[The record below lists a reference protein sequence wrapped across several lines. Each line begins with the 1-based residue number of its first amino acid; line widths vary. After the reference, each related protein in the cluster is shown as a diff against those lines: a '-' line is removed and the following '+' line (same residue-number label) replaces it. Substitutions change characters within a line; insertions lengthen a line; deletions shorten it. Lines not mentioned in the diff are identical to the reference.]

1 MLAVEVQNMQNNPE
15 KKPNPFK
22 TFLRDKGYY
31 IVLVLCVAAVGVS
44 GYLFVQAVVGR
55 DKTDVVETPALS
67 VPLTP
72 STSTTKPVETPQ
84 ASRLP
89 GGAQSGEEP
98 ETPSDTGAA
107 ENAAQTLAPSEDVP
121 AAAEDEGADTVRP
134 LSGETVNPY
143 SMEALTFNETTRD
156 WRVHEGVDIAAA
168 SGTEVVAA
176 RDGMV
181 SAVYEDDAL
190 GTTVAVDHEGGYT
203 SYYANLSAEPPVAVG
218 QAVKAGEA
226 VGTVGE
232 SAVEEMALGSHL
244 HFAVTCSGQ
253 VMDPDEFLAS

>member
-15 KKPNPFK
+15 KKRNPFK

-44 GYLFVQAVVGR
+44 GYLFVRAVAGRNQA
-55 DKTDVVETPALS
+55 DVVETPALS

-72 STSTTKPVETPQ
+72 STSTAKPVETPQ

-89 GGAQSGEEP
+89 ENGKEDAA
-98 ETPSDTGAA
+98 SDSVPNADAA

-121 AAAEDEGADTVRP
+121 AAAEDTGADTVRP

-143 SMEALTFNETTRD
+143 SAQALTFNETTRD

-168 SGTEVVAA
+168 AGTEVVAA

-181 SAVYEDDAL
+181 SAVYEDNAL

-232 SAVEEMALGSHL
+232 TAVEEMAIGSHL

>member
-55 DKTDVVETPALS
+55 DKADVVEAPSLS

-72 STSTTKPVETPQ
+72 STSTAKPVETPQ

-89 GGAQSGEEP
+89 GSAQSDAAP
-98 ETPSDTGAA
+98 ETESGSGAA
-107 ENAAQTLAPSEDVP
+107 EDAAQTLAPAEDVP
-121 AAAEDEGADTVRP
+121 AAAQDAGEDTVRP

-143 SMEALTFNETTRD
+143 SAQALTFNETTRD

-168 SGTEVVAA
+168 AGTEVVAA

-226 VGTVGE
+226 VGAVGE
-232 SAVEEMALGSHL
+232 SAVEEVALGSHL